1 MTILISNIGDPVYHQ
16 VHTIFFLPVSKIP
29 GKLCVTPFMV
39 ILTSGL
45 IVKIV
50 MMKLVGNDGSDSAD
64 NDDDDDWNGDIE
76 LCIPGFKCHSRRQIP
91 IFGQQCRPSEAKNRT
106 NCDPK

>member
-1 MTILISNIGDPVYHQ
+1 MTL
-16 VHTIFFLPVSKIP
+16 
-29 GKLCVTPFMV
+29 FMV

-50 MMKLVGNDGSDSAD
+50 MMKLVGNYGSDSAD

-91 IFGQQCRPSEAKNRT
+91 IFGQQCRPSEAKIEVQL
-106 NCDPK
+106 

>member
-1 MTILISNIGDPVYHQ
+1 MPTF
-16 VHTIFFLPVSKIP
+16 FFLAKSKIP
-29 GKLCVTPFMV
+29 GKLFVTLFMV

-50 MMKLVGNDGSDSAD
+50 MMKLVGTDGSD

-91 IFGQQCRPSEAKNRT
+91 IFGQQCRPSEAKNRS

>member
-1 MTILISNIGDPVYHQ
+1 MTL
-16 VHTIFFLPVSKIP
+16 
-29 GKLCVTPFMV
+29 FMV